1 MLHLAQAVREQII
14 KETPPRKGE
23 RAKSS
28 ILRGLRR
35 IGSWGVLAAGAL
47 LLVVLTSRSDV
58 GSQRIA
64 MTLNGGHTQVATQTA
79 TQPKLA
85 ALPQVA
91 AQVGSQGGTKG
102 VQQPFDAQAET
113 RKLAEA
119 LHGLAADR
127 DQIKSRLAAV
137 EQDVHEMTDVTG
149 SISKQIEAATAARR
163 AAENGPTTAATAV
176 ASIAL
181 SPIARTPAPLSSQ
194 HSSVDFGTP
203 AASPPTQYGVDIGS
217 GLTMEALRA
226 RWLAIYSAH
235 AALFDGMKPIVSVK
249 EVAHGNRVE
258 LRLVAGPIAEAAAAT
273 RLCASLSAFGLFC
286 QPTLYEGQRLAQ
298 R

>member
-28 ILRGLRR
+28 VLRGLRR
-35 IGSWGVLAAGAL
+35 IGSWGVIAAGAL
-47 LLVVLTSRSDV
+47 LLVVLTSRSGV

-64 MTLNGGHTQVATQTA
+64 MMLNGGQTQVAAQTA
-79 TQPKLA
+79 TPPKLA
-85 ALPQVA
+85 ALPQA
-91 AQVGSQGGTKG
+91 GS
-102 VQQPFDAQAET
+102 QPFDAQAET

-149 SISKQIEAATAARR
+149 SISKRIEAATAARR

-176 ASIAL
+176 ASISL
-181 SPIARTPAPLSSQ
+181 SPIATAPAALSAARQ
-194 HSSVDFGTP
+194 SSVDFGTP
-203 AASPPTQYGVDIGS
+203 AAAPPTPYGVDIGS

-226 RWLAIYSAH
+226 RCLAIYSAH
-235 AALFDGMKPIVSVK
+235 PELFDGMKPIVNVK